1 MTDFPPVKKKKN
13 SIYKT
18 AVDQDQMNAD
28 VAKPRV
34 TDSVGWSNKI
44 HMESMA

>member
-1 MTDFPPVKKKKN
+1 MTDIPPVTKS

-34 TDSVGWSNKI
+34 TDSAGREKEKM
-44 HMESMA
+44 HMQSMA